1 MSVYVYPPTAAPAGI
16 ATEATLADIK
26 TEVTEINA
34 KTGASFF
41 TLPYDE
47 MDVDESGALTDVYT
61 TKLATVTQQTMTI
74 TYSSA
79 TKQSITNIK
88 VV

>member
-1 MSVYVYPPTAAPAGI
+1 MSVYIYPPAAAQAGG
-16 ATEATLADIK
+16 ATEATLADIE
-26 TEVTEINA
+26 TQVTEINT
-34 KTGASFF
+34 KSGASFF

-47 MDVDESGALTDVYT
+47 MDVNESGATTDVYT

-74 TYSSA
+74 TYANA
-79 TKQSITNIK
+79 TKQNITNIK